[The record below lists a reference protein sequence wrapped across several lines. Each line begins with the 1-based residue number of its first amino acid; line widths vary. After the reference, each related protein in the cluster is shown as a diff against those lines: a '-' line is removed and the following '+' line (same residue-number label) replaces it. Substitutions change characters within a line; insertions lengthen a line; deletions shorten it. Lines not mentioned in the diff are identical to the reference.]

1 MKSFTGFKEDTLVG
15 IPPFGLR
22 MPEDVKQ
29 WIEAQAT
36 KNMRSQNAEIVF
48 ILREAMKAE
57 KEKGEATA

>member
-1 MKSFTGFKEDTLVG
+1 
-15 IPPFGLR
+15 

-29 WIEAQAT
+29 WIEEQAA

-48 ILREAMKAE
+48 ILREVMKAE